1 MSQSNVAGWMPAL
14 IGPVVIQVGGVA
26 QTPRSVV
33 NFAGATSSDNPATDT
48 LTITQSGNPTTLAA
62 DGTGYASITGQ
73 VRNTS
78 NAKVDR
84 REYNISAVNATAAA
98 TTVLTIPTS
107 TGKTYSIR
115 GIVALANSPASAFGE
130 FEINAYAR
138 NNVGTVTLES
148 STVTTKA
155 NNSSFVVAL
164 SVSGTNLIVQ
174 VTDPG
179 TGRRITGEVYVAE
192 RTF

>member
-1 MSQSNVAGWMPAL
+1 MTQSVAGWLPAL
-14 IGPVVIQVGGVA
+14 IGPVVLQVGAVA
-26 QTPRSVV
+26 QPARANV
-33 NFAGATSSDNPATDT
+33 NFAGATVSDDGTT
-48 LTITQSGNPTTLAA
+48 LTITPAGNPTTLGA
-62 DGTGYASITGQ
+62 DGSGFSNISGN
-73 VRNTS
+73 VKNTS
-78 NAKVDR
+78 NPKVVSI
-84 REYNISAVNATAAA
+84 EYIINAVNGSAAA
-98 TTVLTIPTS
+98 TAVLTIPTA

-138 NNVGTVTLES
+138 NNAGTVTLES
-148 STVTTKA
+148 NTTTQKA

-164 SVSGTNLIVQ
+164 AVSGTNLVVN

-179 TGRRITGEVYVAE
+179 TGRRITGSVYVAE